1 MATYKLEIHYL
12 DLVDKVIKKYNS
24 KNELIDA
31 LCELARHGLVED
43 IHWEMV

>member
-12 DLVDKVIKKYNS
+12 DREEMDTKKYNS
-24 KNELIDA
+24 KDELIEA
-31 LCELARHGLVED
+31 LCELAMHGLVED